1 MQAKQ
6 FAWTPSAGWDAPP
19 SGSTP
24 TFVLAFGAPA
34 AWEDAAAWAA
44 LRERV
49 GTAPVLACSTAG
61 EIAGT
66 QVLDGGI
73 VATAVWLER
82 SHAKGLAVHV
92 PHATAS
98 AEAAMEL
105 GRQLLAPDLSAVF
118 VLSEGL
124 DVNGSE
130 LVRGLGA
137 VLPPHVVVAGGLAA
151 DGPDFARTVVGWDG
165 PPRPQT
171 IAAIGLYGDAI
182 EVGTGSIG
190 GWDPFGPARLVT
202 RSSGNVLYSLD
213 HEPALTLYKKYLGEH
228 AAALPA
234 SALRFPLLLTPGPG
248 EPSVVRT
255 ILNVD
260 EASSAMIFAGDIPEG
275 SRVRLMKTNLD
286 RLVDGAADAALRA
299 RLDTTPGTS
308 TSLAIL
314 VSCVGRK
321 LVLRQRVEEE
331 VEAVAEAL
339 GAGTAITGFY
349 SYGEISP
356 PAPGQRCALHNQTM
370 SIMVLRERAG

>member
-1 MQAKQ
+1 MQAQQ
-6 FAWTPSAGWDAPP
+6 FAWTSSSGWDLPVCVSA
-19 SGSTP
+19 P

-34 AWEDAAAWAA
+34 PLENVDVWAS

-66 QVLDGGI
+66 RVQDDGI
-73 VATAVWLER
+73 VAVAVWLER
-82 SHAKGLAVHV
+82 SRARGLAVEV
-92 PHATAS
+92 ARPEAS
-98 AEAAMEL
+98 AEAAMEI
-105 GRQLLAPDLSAVF
+105 GRQLLAPDLAAVLVF
-118 VLSEGL
+118 SEGL
-124 DVNGSE
+124 AVNGSE
-130 LVRGLGA
+130 LVRGLGS
-137 VLPPHVVVAGGLAA
+137 VLPPHVVVSGGLAGDGA
-151 DGPDFARTVVGWDG
+151 DFGRTIVGWDA
-165 PPRPQT
+165 PPRPRT
-171 IAAIGLYGDAI
+171 IAALGLYGEAI
-182 EVGTGSIG
+182 EIGTGSMG
-190 GWDPFGPARLVT
+190 GWDPFGPERSVT
-202 RSSGNVLYSLD
+202 RSSGNVLYTLD
-213 HEPALTLYKKYLGEH
+213 HEPALALYKKYLGEH

-275 SRVRLMKTNLD
+275 ARVRLMKTNLD
-286 RLVDGAADAALRA
+286 RLVDGAADAATRA
-299 RLDTTPGTS
+299 RLGPGER

-339 GAGTAITGFY
+339 GPRTSIVGFY

-356 PAPGQRCALHNQTM
+356 FEPGQRCALHNQTM
-370 SIMVLRERAG
+370 SVTVLRERIA